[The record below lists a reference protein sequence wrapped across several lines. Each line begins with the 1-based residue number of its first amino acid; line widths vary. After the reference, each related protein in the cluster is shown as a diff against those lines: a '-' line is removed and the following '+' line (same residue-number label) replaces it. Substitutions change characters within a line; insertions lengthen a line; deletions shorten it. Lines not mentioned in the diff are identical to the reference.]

1 MAMFY
6 QVSTMMNGAPLNK
19 AFYSQE
25 HAERAFRIYSTRA
38 PTVWML
44 QPQNH
49 MLDSSGDGAV
59 VKKVREAAADAA
71 AAAAAGSAAVYM
83 MVIHVGHLE
92 ATIFRSDD
100 APSAEAEARRA
111 FAHIPACYAKAL
123 WRGGSRTAT
132 ASSGE
137 EGRVWMCSD
146 FAHVVLSTTTHGI
159 SPRTPV
165 SAPPNT
171 IKPAY
176 WIVGS
181 AKDNVAD
188 LKAYATEGAAKRAF
202 DSAAARGIAVMVAEP
217 SNIVKNSAGDDAEV
231 EAVLDVVTATAANVT
246 HVVARHVGH
255 AEAKMY
261 TSDDGEIV
269 AFRYYDAISK
279 NYAKAI
285 WGAQSTTA
293 MATYGMARWSGYC
306 SDLARAILS
315 SASDVGA
322 PPTPVKAVPDVIK
335 TAYWIVGCSRRNLK
349 AYASQGAAERAFNNA
364 AAQGIAV
371 MVAQPSNDMSDS
383 AGDAAEVEQVLEA
396 VTAAAANT
404 AFVVVRHGGFAEAN
418 MHTSH
423 KEATSEFQAISENY
437 TKVLWG
443 AKSTAAMATHGTVQ
457 RTGFCN
463 DLARA
468 ILAVA
473 AATEDIPFEDGSLD
487 AGEPLFWVV
496 CTAFF
501 THVTTKAYD
510 SLSYAAKVYRM
521 ATVRGSM
528 AGAVLMSEPGHVVLM
543 RSGDPDQ
550 LSLCDTCVRKAVST
564 AGRVV
569 VMRFPDRSEAFFYG
583 HDEEAEAE
591 DLFSRI
597 SARLPRVLWADGH
610 DEAIKALGAAEG
622 IEAASVLAKHIL
634 RISEKR
640 LH

>member
-1 MAMFY
+1 
-6 QVSTMMNGAPLNK
+6 
-19 AFYSQE
+19 
-25 HAERAFRIYSTRA
+25 
-38 PTVWML
+38 
-44 QPQNH
+44 
-49 MLDSSGDGAV
+49 
-59 VKKVREAAADAA
+59 
-71 AAAAAGSAAVYM
+71 
-83 MVIHVGHLE
+83 
-92 ATIFRSDD
+92 
-100 APSAEAEARRA
+100 
-111 FAHIPACYAKAL
+111 
-123 WRGGSRTAT
+123 
-132 ASSGE
+132 
-137 EGRVWMCSD
+137 
-146 FAHVVLSTTTHGI
+146 
-159 SPRTPV
+159 
-165 SAPPNT
+165 
-171 IKPAY
+171 
-176 WIVGS
+176 
-181 AKDNVAD
+181 
-188 LKAYATEGAAKRAF
+188 
-202 DSAAARGIAVMVAEP
+202 
-217 SNIVKNSAGDDAEV
+217 
-231 EAVLDVVTATAANVT
+231 
-246 HVVARHVGH
+246 
-255 AEAKMY
+255 
-261 TSDDGEIV
+261 
-269 AFRYYDAISK
+269 
-279 NYAKAI
+279 
-285 WGAQSTTA
+285 

-349 AYASQGAAERAFNNA
+349 AYASQGAVERAFNNA

-437 TKVLWG
+437 TKVLSG

-473 AATEDIPFEDGSLD
+473 AVTEDIPFEDGSLD

-543 RSGDPDQ
+543 KSGDPDQ
-550 LSLCDTCVRKAVST
+550 LSLCDTCVHKAVST